1 MVIADEIDSLDSN
14 LRTAVNSII
23 DTDRVLDD
31 TVLLDLRL
39 HLDIK
44 ESLSLIISLD
54 NIYGSLGNIVGILA
68 ASFLVQ
74 TFLKIF
80 LFTGFYASKSPA

>member
-1 MVIADEIDSLDSN
+1 MVVADEIDSLDSN

-23 DTDRVLDD
+23 DTDCVLDD

-44 ESLSLIISLD
+44 ESLSLIIPLD
-54 NIYGSLGNIVGILA
+54 DIYGSLGDIVGIFA

-74 TFLKIF
+74 TFLEIF
-80 LFTGFYASKSPA
+80 LFTGFDASKSPA